1 MDEQNNVV
9 KEALH
14 QNKLQSLWDA
24 ETTEEKVKGV
34 LNKIAMAFTTAISTT
49 LLQVTALLLMPLW

>member
-1 MDEQNNVV
+1 MDEQNNVL

-24 ETTEEKVKGV
+24 ETTDEKVKGV
-34 LNKIAMAFTTAISTT
+34 LNKIAMVFTTAISTT
-49 LLQVTALLLMPLW
+49 LLQVTALLLMPLR